1 MRIVLLTLGR
11 DAGSVAKK
19 FSHRLLLC
27 NESDEVVNASTLRTP
42 CRFPLMQNSRVHM
55 CVLCMIVY
63 VLRSRV
69 CLARGMY
76 VGIPMFFSR
85 SAKNPLL

>member
-11 DAGSVAKK
+11 HDASVAKK

-27 NESDEVVNASTLRTP
+27 NENDEVLYASTLRTP

-55 CVLCMIVY
+55 CVLRMIV
-63 VLRSRV
+63 
-69 CLARGMY
+69 
-76 VGIPMFFSR
+76 
-85 SAKNPLL
+85 